1 MFGGESVRRPRRRTK
16 VRLRAVVALTA
27 IAGLG
32 ACEHLPLYNKEKDE
46 LAQSAKKA
54 YGEAEVPKVLDVE
67 KANLDR
73 LLAYELEALN
83 ESAKLR
89 LDIALLRMSNDRPIP
104 SGQTSLAAWY
114 ETAGNEVAALGF
126 PASTS
131 LLAYLDGTIDVGN
144 ARRQID
150 LIKARLGESGSAAVK
165 ALPNCASVLVVD
177 PETATWAF
185 ADRPENAAQRDFLMH
200 DFAQYVTQCQ
210 VAAPAVK
217 NGRVGIAFLDLNAAL
232 DELSQ
237 RRRKAAALTTEVK
250 KKAKEVKD
258 VQAKARKRQKAV
270 ADFQKTLN
278 KRTDE
283 LKDVADGAASA
294 AKALRDLPGAD
305 GAAETAEK
313 AIAEITTV
321 LAAIGS
327 GEVDTDGKQTDGTA
341 GKTVVSGDL
350 ATAAAWLSTNV
361 PSLAA
366 DMAALID
373 QAKAPP
379 VSNLILE
386 LEHQKIQRDYAKA
399 RIALA
404 ENRVEL
410 LRLRFNTL
418 IDAARAWR
426 GFRLALCNYAILSAG
441 MDRVGPRCDLLT
453 VAINPKV
460 GDTEPTATCTFTDGG
475 AAIDPCVLIATWRQ
489 ALDAVDGARDDDG
502 RARKRELYGALYQ
515 YAEAFEAERATREL
529 QFRLADIDHRET
541 LTAQRSSIDAWN
553 NSVAFLLG
561 QLATH
566 HSAGVDPAVIADA
579 IGTIFGAGEIGA
591 GGAQ

>member
-114 ETAGNEVAALGF
+114 ETAGNQVAALGF
-126 PASTS
+126 PSSTS
-131 LLAYLDGTIDVGN
+131 LLAYMDGTIDIGN

-150 LIKARLGESGSAAVK
+150 LIKGRMGAVAAK
-165 ALPNCASVLVVD
+165 ALPDCTSLAGTD
-177 PETATWAF
+177 PRSATWAF

-327 GEVDTDGKQTDGTA
+327 GEVDTDGKQTDGAA

-553 NSVAFLLG
+553 NLVVAPMG
-561 QLATH
+561 QLTAYH
-566 HSAGVDPAVIADA
+566 ASGLKPDA
-579 IGTIFGAGEIGA
+579 IAEAVSLTLGLAAVGAGA
-591 GGAQ
+591 AQ